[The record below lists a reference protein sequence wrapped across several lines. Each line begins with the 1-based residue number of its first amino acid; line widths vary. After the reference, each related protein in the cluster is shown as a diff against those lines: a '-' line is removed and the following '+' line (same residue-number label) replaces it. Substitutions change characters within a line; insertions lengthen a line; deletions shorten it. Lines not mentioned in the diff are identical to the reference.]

1 MKSTWFAKVALTLA
15 PSAQV
20 DFHSKIGQIAAHR
33 TAPVPLTSTW
43 GLPPLRTVDAGQ
55 TLAAAVWLACA
66 LVAAPVSPA
75 SANAAVAHEIAENA
89 PAESFETFL
98 DRLMSA
104 ESGGHSNAKN
114 PRSSALGTFQFIK
127 STFLEIARRHF
138 RAEVDGFVEDK
149 ILALRT
155 DRAFARR
162 AAAAFCRDNIGYL
175 KAQGL
180 SPTFADLR
188 LAFLLGPA
196 DAARV
201 MKAEPQTPAVQMLS
215 PLVIK
220 ANPFME
226 RMSGRPAFER
236 HPRCRAGPFAADR
249 SRTPTTAA
257 PRSSGTIG
265 CSQISADRASAKGQL
280 QACVLPQILR
290 IAIREGLTSPGPKDV
305 RISVAS
311 SLLASFGSHVD
322 PRAPFVR
329 HHHMIWTWHVDPAV
343 DGGRRREQPLR
354 PLRRQYV

>member
-1 MKSTWFAKVALTLA
+1 
-15 PSAQV
+15 
-20 DFHSKIGQIAAHR
+20 
-33 TAPVPLTSTW
+33 
-43 GLPPLRTVDAGQ
+43 LRIVDAGQ
-55 TLAAAVWLACA
+55 TLAAAVCLACA

-226 RMSGRPAFER
+226 RMSVADLRSKGIRDVERDRSLPIAVAPQPLQRPA
-236 HPRCRAGPFAADR
+236 PRVRSAVRKSLPTARARKDNCKLVSCRKFSALQSGKG
-249 SRTPTTAA
+249 S
-257 PRSSGTIG
+257 PRP
-265 CSQISADRASAKGQL
+265 GQ
-280 QACVLPQILR
+280 
-290 IAIREGLTSPGPKDV
+290 K
-305 RISVAS
+305 
-311 SLLASFGSHVD
+311 
-322 PRAPFVR
+322 
-329 HHHMIWTWHVDPAV
+329 M
-343 DGGRRREQPLR
+343 
-354 PLRRQYV
+354 